1 MDKLINIKDDC
12 IMFFGKSVEIPTKLN
27 TLKEVLGQGNIE
39 KLPNGNPIYVWE
51 QNGFYAWLDGEEVT
65 GIRININIKEFKLC
79 NKNFE
84 GKILINNQNI
94 ETLKWKKDEYNIGK
108 EYKIGKF
115 NLFLEKNSEFLTIEV
130 EGEKKL
136 EKNDKYELNHLEEP
150 ILKFDNFNFKLCII
164 EELMYK
170 KNLLLPR
177 FNSYEFALQYEKR
190 KIDIEEEGYEPI
202 KEIVQW
208 FKEKEIPVSMA
219 SYIEEILM
227 DGGNEIYT
235 QIIPFW
241 DGEDDYFDIKDI
253 TDNEIKQFP
262 NLKKITL
269 LPSKNNHKIIEKFKN
284 YGIEVEEL

>member
-1 MDKLINIKDDC
+1 
-12 IMFFGKSVEIPTKLN
+12 
-27 TLKEVLGQGNIE
+27 
-39 KLPNGNPIYVWE
+39 
-51 QNGFYAWLDGEEVT
+51 
-65 GIRININIKEFKLC
+65 
-79 NKNFE
+79 
-84 GKILINNQNI
+84 
-94 ETLKWKKDEYNIGK
+94 
-108 EYKIGKF
+108 
-115 NLFLEKNSEFLTIEV
+115 
-130 EGEKKL
+130 
-136 EKNDKYELNHLEEP
+136 
-150 ILKFDNFNFKLCII
+150 
-164 EELMYK
+164 MYK

>member
-1 MDKLINIKDDC
+1 MYYVFC
-12 IMFFGKSVEIPTKLN
+12 EIPTKLN

-84 GKILINNQNI
+84 GKILINNQDI
-94 ETLKWKKDEYNIGK
+94 ETLKWKIDEYNIGK

-164 EELMYK
+164 EELM
-170 KNLLLPR
+170 L
-177 FNSYEFALQYEKR
+177 
-190 KIDIEEEGYEPI
+190 
-202 KEIVQW
+202 
-208 FKEKEIPVSMA
+208 
-219 SYIEEILM
+219 
-227 DGGNEIYT
+227 
-235 QIIPFW
+235 
-241 DGEDDYFDIKDI
+241 
-253 TDNEIKQFP
+253 
-262 NLKKITL
+262 
-269 LPSKNNHKIIEKFKN
+269 N
-284 YGIEVEEL
+284 YV